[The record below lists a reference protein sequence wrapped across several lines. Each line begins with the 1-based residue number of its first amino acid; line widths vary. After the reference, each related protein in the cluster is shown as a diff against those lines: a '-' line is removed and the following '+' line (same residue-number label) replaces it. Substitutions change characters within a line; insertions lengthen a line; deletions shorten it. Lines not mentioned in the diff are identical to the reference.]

1 MPRRCSG
8 RAIPDV
14 SADADPATC
23 AYIYVGGLSA
33 CAGGT
38 SLSAPIWAA
47 IAADWNVVNAAA
59 GKSALG
65 FSAPLL
71 YQLGSNPATEAIDF
85 HDVTNGNNGF
95 PALPGWDQVT
105 GWGSPNLGNL
115 SATAAPG
122 APTGVTATAGD
133 KQATVAF
140 TPLAANPAVGDSW
153 YTVTASPG
161 GQHAS
166 GTAGPLTV
174 TGLTDGTSYTFT
186 VTATNS
192 VGTGPAS
199 GASNSV
205 VPGAPATVPGAPTG
219 VSAVAGN
226 TQATVS
232 FSAPASNG
240 GSAITSYTVTS
251 SPGWVDRDRCR

>member
-1 MPRRCSG
+1 M
-8 RAIPDV
+8 
-14 SADADPATC
+14 
-23 AYIYVGGLSA
+23 SA

-38 SLSAPIWAA
+38 SLSTPIWAA

-95 PALPGWDQVT
+95 PAGPGWDQVT

-140 TPLAANPAVGDSW
+140 TPPAANPAVGDSW

-166 GTAGPLTV
+166 GTA
-174 TGLTDGTSYTFT
+174 
-186 VTATNS
+186 AR
-192 VGTGPAS
+192 
-199 GASNSV
+199 
-205 VPGAPATVPGAPTG
+205 
-219 VSAVAGN
+219 
-226 TQATVS
+226 
-232 FSAPASNG
+232 
-240 GSAITSYTVTS
+240 
-251 SPGWVDRDRCR
+251 SP